1 MQILPIDITALVAT
15 VLGISIVLIPVL
27 GVTARFALKPV
38 VEALARVF
46 ESRDAEEAI
55 RIMERRLELQ
65 EQEISVLS
73 QTVRS
78 LAEGRDFERKLA
90 NPEPQT
96 PQG

>member
-15 VLGISIVLIPVL
+15 VLGISVVLIPVL

-65 EQEISVLS
+65 EQEIAALS
-73 QTVRS
+73 HAVRS
-78 LAEGRDFERKLA
+78 LSDGRDFERKLA
-90 NPEPQT
+90 SPEPS
-96 PQG
+96 